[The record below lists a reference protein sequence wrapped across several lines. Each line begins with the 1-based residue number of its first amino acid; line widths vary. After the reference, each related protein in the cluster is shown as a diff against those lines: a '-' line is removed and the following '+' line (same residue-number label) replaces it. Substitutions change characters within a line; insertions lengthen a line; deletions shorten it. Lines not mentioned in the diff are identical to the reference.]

1 VRFFI
6 IGEEEVVVEEVEEE
20 KGCRRL
26 DCERRTTRLE
36 AKEGRIDRIDR

>member
-6 IGEEEVVVEEVEEE
+6 IGEEEEEE

-26 DCERRTTRLE
+26 DYERRTTRFE

>member
-6 IGEEEVVVEEVEEE
+6 IGEEEEEE
-20 KGCRRL
+20 KGCRTL